1 MPRLR
6 LMIILCR
13 IGESKMKKGF
23 LYFRVLVRASL
34 VSVALVSASLVSVA
48 FVGVALV
55 SVINGALAHSGKL
68 NKDGC
73 HYMQIAGEKPIL
85 HCHHSETVA
94 SYYADKNTG
103 KIGWF
108 RAQVLHVIDGDTF
121 RVKAHIWL
129 GHTVETNVRLRGI
142 DTPELNRAACAAER
156 KKGIA
161 SHQALIKLAGEEVI
175 LHAVTH
181 DKYGDRILADV
192 YNADLVNIGSLLVE
206 QGHARPYDG
215 KTARHDW
222 C

>member
-1 MPRLR
+1 MR
-6 LMIILCR
+6 
-13 IGESKMKKGF
+13 KTF
-23 LYFRVLVRASL
+23 LYFRVL

-48 FVGVALV
+48 LE

-73 HYMQIAGEKPIL
+73 HYMQAGAGEKPIL

-94 SYYADKNTG
+94 SYYTQENTG

-108 RAQVLHVIDGDTF
+108 RAQVLDVKDGDTF
-121 RVKAHIWL
+121 RVLVYIWL
-129 GHTVETNVRLRGI
+129 GHMVETNVRLRGI
-142 DTPELNRAACAAER
+142 DTPEIKRAACDAE
-156 KKGIA
+156 KQKGEA
-161 SHQALIKLAGEEVI
+161 SHQALIKLLGERVI

-192 YNADLVNIGSLLVE
+192 YTEDLVNIGSLLIE

-215 KTARHDW
+215 TRPRPDW